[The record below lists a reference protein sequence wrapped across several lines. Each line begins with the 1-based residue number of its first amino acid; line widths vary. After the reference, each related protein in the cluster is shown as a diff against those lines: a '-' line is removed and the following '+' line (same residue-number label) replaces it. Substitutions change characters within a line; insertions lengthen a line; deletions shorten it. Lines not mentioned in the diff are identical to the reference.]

1 MSLQETSFDYEGV
14 VWTCA
19 LLPYQIIACRDAI
32 QYIVQVRNEKAY
44 RSLSYF
50 SEWEPIGRH
59 YPELAMAGLPLN
71 SPEVLSHEVRRRVM
85 RLGHTAADRAIRSP
99 AVPKLEKGS

>member
-1 MSLQETSFDYEGV
+1 MSSSAETSFDYGGV

-19 LLPYQIIACRDAI
+19 LLPYRIVACRDAI
-32 QYIVQVRNEKAY
+32 QYIVQVRNKKAY

-59 YPELAMAGLPLN
+59 YPQLAMAGLPQH
-71 SPEVLSHEVRRRVM
+71 SPEMLSHEVRRRVM
-85 RLGHTAADRAIRSP
+85 RLGSKPADGEM
-99 AVPKLEKGS
+99 KLRQASKVT

>member
-1 MSLQETSFDYEGV
+1 MSRSAETSFDYKGV
-14 VWTCA
+14 VWTSV
-19 LLPYQIIACRDAI
+19 LLPYRIIACRDAI

-59 YPELAMAGLPLN
+59 YPQLATAGLPQH

-85 RLGHTAADRAIRSP
+85 RLGSKSADRDVNHPQASK
-99 AVPKLEKGS
+99 VT

>member
-1 MSLQETSFDYEGV
+1 MSSLAETSFDYGAV

-19 LLPYQIIACRDAI
+19 LLRYRIIACRDAI

-59 YPELAMAGLPLN
+59 YPQLAMAGLPQN
-71 SPEVLSHEVRRRVM
+71 SPEVLTHEVTWRVL
-85 RLGHTAADRAIRSP
+85 RLSPTAADRDVNYPQASK
-99 AVPKLEKGS
+99 VT